1 MYAYC
6 RPSPPQVRGRS
17 EVTGLPP
24 GSRPGS
30 PMPDSHII
38 LIHSGGGS
46 GSRSRSGSGRRGGS
60 GSGSGSGNDFL
71 ISKTLG
77 SEYRRPLNVQHNSA
91 CGWVVKL
98 IRYGML
104 CGHGVVLECCEA
116 TLGSNE
122 FQT

>member
-6 RPSPPQVRGRS
+6 RTSPPQVRGRS

-46 GSRSRSGSGRRGGS
+46 GSRSRSGSGRRVGS
-60 GSGSGSGNDFL
+60 GSDSGNGSDLL

-77 SEYRRPLNVQHNSA
+77 SEYRRLLIVQHNSA

-98 IRYGML
+98 IR
-104 CGHGVVLECCEA
+104 CGI
-116 TLGSNE
+116 
-122 FQT
+122 F

>member
-6 RPSPPQVRGRS
+6 RTSPPQVRGRS

>member
-1 MYAYC
+1 M
-6 RPSPPQVRGRS
+6 
-17 EVTGLPP
+17 TGLPP

-60 GSGSGSGNDFL
+60 GSGSGSGSGNDFL
-71 ISKTLG
+71 LSKTLG

-91 CGWVVKL
+91 CGWVVKF
-98 IRYGML
+98 IQS
-104 CGHGVVLECCEA
+104 GVRCSAAIHPIIHCPAITVHNTGA
-116 TLGSNE
+116 
-122 FQT
+122 Q